1 MFNLS
6 CVTFLVENITGVY
19 TEATLK
25 AMNKTLLIDL
35 FLKMQ
40 DQRNSTID
48 TLMAKIKDL
57 NNSFKGLESDIQIV
71 KTVNNNLLKQ
81 LEKSNAGLI
90 FTA

>member
-1 MFNLS
+1 M
-6 CVTFLVENITGVY
+6 TTGVY
-19 TEATLK
+19 TESTLK

-57 NNSFKGLESDIQIV
+57 NNSFKGLKSDIQIV

-81 LEKSNAGLI
+81 LKKGNSGLI
-90 FTA
+90 FTT

>member
-1 MFNLS
+1 M
-6 CVTFLVENITGVY
+6 TGVY